1 VKLLVANRAEIAV
14 RVMATAAVL
23 GLDTVAVYP
32 DDDVACAHV
41 ARAGAAVRLPGAGPA
56 AYLDVGAIVE
66 AATGSGCDTL
76 HPGYGFLAENS
87 ALARACGAAGL
98 RFAGPPPEVLD
109 LFGDKPAA
117 RARAADLGIPL
128 PRATEGPAGPGQA
141 RAFLASLGPGAAVMV
156 KAVAGGGGRGM
167 RPVLDPAGLDEA
179 IRRSASEAQAAFGDP
194 AVYVEELVTRA
205 RHVEVQVLGDGAAVA
220 VLGDRDCS
228 LQRRRQKLIE
238 VAPAPLA
245 DDLRARLH
253 EAARALIASTAYT
266 GLATVEF
273 LVTGHRFVFLEVN
286 PRIQVEHTVT
296 EEVTGLDLVELM
308 LRVTGGETLADL
320 GLSSPGPGGAPEA
333 RGCAIQARV
342 NTETVRP
349 DGTVLPASGTLTR
362 FQPPAGRGIRVDT
375 HGYPGYA
382 VSPRYDSLLAKVIV
396 TGAGPRAAANRLRS
410 ALEEFGL
417 AGVAENLGLLRAL
430 AGHLEDPDLD
440 TTWVDRHLG
449 LLVPDPG
456 PAPQDGLPA
465 FSADGS
471 NGAAVR
477 APLPGTVIAIAARPG
492 EAVAAGRELLVL
504 EAMKMEHV
512 VAAPG
517 AGVITSLAVQV
528 GETVAAGALLATI
541 EPGDDDEPGGSRA
554 AAVDLGQIR
563 PDLEEAIQR
572 HQVGS
577 DSYRRETT
585 ARRHAAGRRTAR
597 ENVADLVDDGSFV
610 EYGALT
616 IAAQR
621 RRRSLADLIERT
633 PADGLVTGTAAVG
646 GRPVAVMSYDYTVL
660 AGTQG
665 LQNHRKTDRLFELA
679 RREHLPVV
687 IFAEG
692 GGGRPGDTDTAAVA
706 QLDVTTFRLL
716 AALNGQVPL
725 VAVVSGYCFAGN
737 AALAAA
743 CDVII
748 ATEGSSLG
756 MGGPAMIEGG
766 GLGAVAPADVGPMS
780 VQVPNGVVDV
790 LVPDDAAAVATAR
803 AYLGYVTGP
812 AGAAAGPGAAGQAG
826 DRAGAGDEPAHADQR
841 VLRHLVPENRVRAYD
856 VRPVIEALV
865 DRDSVLELRREF
877 GVGIVTALAR
887 LDGRPVG
894 VIANNPRHLGGAI
907 DADAADKA
915 TRFLGLCQAHRLAI
929 ISLCDTPGFMVG
941 PDAEKTATVRRF
953 GALFIAGARLTVP
966 LCAVVLRKAYGLGAM
981 AMAGGDLK
989 APLLCVAWP
998 TGEFGGMGLEG
1009 AVRLGFRKE
1018 LDAITDP
1025 AARQGRYEQ
1034 LVAEYYEKGKA
1045 LSTAA
1050 AFEIDDVIDP
1060 AQTRHVL
1067 TQTLA
1072 RTRS

>member
-1 VKLLVANRAEIAV
+1 
-14 RVMATAAVL
+14 M
-23 GLDTVAVYP
+23 
-32 DDDVACAHV
+32 
-41 ARAGAAVRLPGAGPA
+41 
-56 AYLDVGAIVE
+56 
-66 AATGSGCDTL
+66 
-76 HPGYGFLAENS
+76 
-87 ALARACGAAGL
+87 
-98 RFAGPPPEVLD
+98 
-109 LFGDKPAA
+109 
-117 RARAADLGIPL
+117 
-128 PRATEGPAGPGQA
+128 
-141 RAFLASLGPGAAVMV
+141 
-156 KAVAGGGGRGM
+156 
-167 RPVLDPAGLDEA
+167 
-179 IRRSASEAQAAFGDP
+179 
-194 AVYVEELVTRA
+194 
-205 RHVEVQVLGDGAAVA
+205 
-220 VLGDRDCS
+220 
-228 LQRRRQKLIE
+228 
-238 VAPAPLA
+238 
-245 DDLRARLH
+245 
-253 EAARALIASTAYT
+253 
-266 GLATVEF
+266 
-273 LVTGHRFVFLEVN
+273 
-286 PRIQVEHTVT
+286 
-296 EEVTGLDLVELM
+296 
-308 LRVTGGETLADL
+308 
-320 GLSSPGPGGAPEA
+320 
-333 RGCAIQARV
+333 
-342 NTETVRP
+342 
-349 DGTVLPASGTLTR
+349 
-362 FQPPAGRGIRVDT
+362 
-375 HGYPGYA
+375 
-382 VSPRYDSLLAKVIV
+382 
-396 TGAGPRAAANRLRS
+396 
-410 ALEEFGL
+410 
-417 AGVAENLGLLRAL
+417 
-430 AGHLEDPDLD
+430 
-440 TTWVDRHLG
+440 
-449 LLVPDPG
+449 
-456 PAPQDGLPA
+456 
-465 FSADGS
+465 
-471 NGAAVR
+471 R
-477 APLPGTVIAIAARPG
+477 APLHGTVIAIAARAG
-492 EAVAAGRELLVL
+492 QAVTAGGELLVL

-541 EPGDDDEPGGSRA
+541 EPGDDDEPDGSGA
-554 AAVDLGQIR
+554 AAVDLDQIR
-563 PDLEEAIQR
+563 PDLDEAIQR

-577 DSYRRETT
+577 DSYRREAT

-597 ENVADLVDDGSFV
+597 ENVADLVDEGSFV

-621 RRRSLADLIERT
+621 RRRSLPDLIERT
-633 PADGLVTGTAAVG
+633 PADGLVMGTAAVG

-665 LQNHRKTDRLFELA
+665 IQNHRKTDRLFELA

-716 AALNGQVPL
+716 AALSGQVPL
-725 VAVVSGYCFAGN
+725 VAIVSGYCFAGN

-766 GLGAVAPADVGPMS
+766 GLGVVAPGDVGPMS

-790 LVPDDAAAVATAR
+790 LVPDDAAAVAAAR
-803 AYLGYVTGP
+803 AYLGYVAGP
-812 AGAAAGPGAAGQAG
+812 ARPPRLLAPPA
-826 DRAGAGDEPAHADQR
+826 AGDEPAHADQR

-856 VRPVIEALV
+856 VRPVIDALF
-865 DRDSVLELRREF
+865 DTGSVLELRPEF
-877 GVGIVTALAR
+877 GVGIITALAR

-894 VIANNPRHLGGAI
+894 VIANNPHHLGGAI
-907 DADAADKA
+907 DGDAADKA

-941 PDAEKTATVRRF
+941 PEAEKTATVRRF
-953 GALFIAGARLTVP
+953 GAMFIAGARLTVP

-1018 LDAITDP
+1018 LDAIADP
-1025 AARQGRYEQ
+1025 AARQERYEQ